1 MMKTVDITK
10 MAADIGIKTRFLLEE
25 RFMEFFARDKPEA
38 NELILGGIY
47 EILSRTQA
55 ILAEDGGIDKNKGIS
70 FTIELPVNDGKILE
84 TQIGVSY
91 EGTGEDHKLVAKIS
105 KPAV

>member
-1 MMKTVDITK
+1 MKTVDITK
-10 MAADIGIKTRFLLEE
+10 MAADMGIKTRFLLEE
-25 RFMEFFARDKPEA
+25 RFMEFFDRDKPEA
-38 NELILGGIY
+38 SELILGGIY

-70 FTIELPVNDGKILE
+70 FTIELPVNDGKVVE
-84 TQIGVSY
+84 TKVAVEY

-105 KPAV
+105 KSGV